1 MKSRVRSTAIL
12 VVLAVAP
19 LMGVLDFSIVNIAL
33 PSIRREFSLTPAD
46 LQWVVSAYAFTFAG
60 FLMLGG
66 RIADIFDRKVVFM
79 SGLAIFSAASLV
91 GGLAPVAPVIWAARA
106 VQGLGA
112 AILAPVALALVM
124 TTFDEGEERNRALAV
139 FGTIP
144 AVGFTAGVILGA
156 VLTGL
161 ASWRWIFFVNV
172 PIGLMALSAAAWLLP
187 RGKTSSPTLRIDLA
201 GSILGTVGLVT
212 LVAGVTRLAARDNQA
227 LFVLL
232 LIGAGIA
239 LLAAFLHVE
248 RSAEDAI
255 LPLSVFRLPM
265 IGSANLVAGLTI
277 AVTSGLAFTLTL
289 VVQQVMGYSPIA
301 TGAAFLPAGVG
312 GMVGG
317 TLAARAVAKIGLR
330 GTALTSIAA
339 FAVGIALVIGF
350 GLSGSIVWVAAGYGV
365 AGEHDRR
372 DYAHWAGAAGSGGG
386 SALDLATTWRRDW
399 SGPCRYHWSLGD
411 VTLLPDLA
419 HGVHRTARHRG
430 DDRRHPICVKD
441 RGFGTSPSAQAEGRM
456 SIPSSASG
464 CSRRNS
470 AAQVIG
476 WPRQRSCDCESNQR

>member
-365 AGEHDRR
+365 AGIGIVGTAVTSMIAATMRIGQERR
-372 DYAHWAGAAGSGGG
+372 GLAAGLLSTSQQLGGGIGAALAAIIGA
-386 SALDLATTWRRDW
+386 SATLPSYRT
-399 SGPCRYHWSLGD
+399 SL
-411 VTLLPDLA
+411 TAFIALLGIAAMIVGTRFASRTEASELA
-419 HGVHRTARHRG
+419 HQHRPKVA
-430 DDRRHPICVKD
+430 
-441 RGFGTSPSAQAEGRM
+441 
-456 SIPSSASG
+456 
-464 CSRRNS
+464 
-470 AAQVIG
+470 
-476 WPRQRSCDCESNQR
+476 

>member
-1 MKSRVRSTAIL
+1 
-12 VVLAVAP
+12 
-19 LMGVLDFSIVNIAL
+19 MGVLDFSIVNIAL

-277 AVTSGLAFTLTL
+277 AVTSGLVFTLTL

-365 AGEHDRR
+365 AGIGIVGTAVTSMIAATMRIGQERR
-372 DYAHWAGAAGSGGG
+372 GLAAGLLSTSQQLGGGIGAALAAIIGA
-386 SALDLATTWRRDW
+386 SATLPSYRT
-399 SGPCRYHWSLGD
+399 SL
-411 VTLLPDLA
+411 TAFIALLGIAAMIVGTRFASRTEASELA
-419 HGVHRTARHRG
+419 HQHRPKVA
-430 DDRRHPICVKD
+430 
-441 RGFGTSPSAQAEGRM
+441 
-456 SIPSSASG
+456 
-464 CSRRNS
+464 
-470 AAQVIG
+470 
-476 WPRQRSCDCESNQR
+476 